1 MSEESKNKI
10 AIVTGGAD
18 GIGLSTSKLLAEKN
32 YIVIISDINE
42 EAGKHAVDDL
52 VKEGK
57 QADFIKVDVS
67 NYEEVKSLIDQTV
80 EKYKTIDLL
89 VNNAGIGTKEYRRAS
104 EHTLEDWDK
113 VIAVNQSGVF
123 YGMKVALGYM
133 LEQGSGNIVNV
144 ASLAGVKASTTG
156 MAYAASKFA
165 VVGMTKSAA
174 LEYASRNIRINC
186 ICPSFTETQLLE
198 DSMFLVPDM
207 REKLV
212 RSIPL
217 KRYAQPE
224 EMAEA
229 IYWLA
234 SDKSAFV
241 TGHTLVVDGGL
252 LL

>member
-1 MSEESKNKI
+1 MNDKV

-18 GIGLSTSKLLAEKN
+18 GIGLATCKLLAQHN
-32 YIVIISDINE
+32 YMVVVSDVNE
-42 EAGKHAVDDL
+42 EAGNQAVEEIL
-52 VKEGK
+52 AAGN
-57 QADFIKVDVS
+57 QASFMKADVS
-67 NYEEVKSLIDQTV
+67 IYAEVKSLMDETA
-80 EKYKTIDLL
+80 EKYGRIDLL
-89 VNNAGIGTKEYRRAS
+89 VNNAGIGTKEYMRAAD
-104 EHTLEDWDK
+104 HTLEDWDK
-113 VIAVNQSGVF
+113 VISVNQSGVF
-123 YGMKVALGYM
+123 YGMKAVLGYM
-133 LEQGSGNIVNV
+133 LKQGSGNIVNV

-174 LEYASRNIRINC
+174 LEYASKRIRINC

-241 TGHTLVVDGGL
+241 TGHALVVDGGL